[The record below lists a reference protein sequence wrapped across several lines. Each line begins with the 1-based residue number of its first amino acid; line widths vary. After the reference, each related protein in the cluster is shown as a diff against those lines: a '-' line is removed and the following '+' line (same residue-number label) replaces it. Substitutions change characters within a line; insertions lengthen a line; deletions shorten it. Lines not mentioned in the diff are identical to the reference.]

1 ATRTYVMSRLLHDT
15 TLKIENV
22 RVLRDGVLVNTF
34 LWVENGKIMDPQA
47 RYWKATSSLEYGPG
61 TVVDGK
67 GMIVAPGFID
77 IQLNG
82 AFGHDFSDI
91 DCTPEQIL
99 EVRQKLLATGV
110 TAFCPTV
117 ISSAQDS
124 YAKVLHKFERT
135 NDGHVVHGANMV
147 GLHLEGPFI
156 NKQRKG
162 AHKEDVLVDPE
173 EGIKSLEER
182 YGAQFLTR
190 DRVALV
196 TLAPE
201 LKGALPAIA
210 ELKQR
215 GITVSAG
222 HSSANIEQA
231 IAGTESALV
240 RGILRCILA
249 SSFRHVVVR
258 ASQMLY
264 VCCKRPHVTAWLA
277 PHDVHFLRHLFNA
290 MASFHHRD
298 PGLVGLLGVTEHRPY
313 YGLIL
318 DGIHSHHSSCRIAQ
332 SSHPQGLILVT
343 DCMAGMGLPDGSY
356 ELAGLQVDVKGGRAY
371 LQNTTTIAG
380 SVVQMDSCI
389 RTLIEFTD
397 CSVEYALMAATLHPA
412 QSLGLTTK
420 GTLNFGADAD
430 FVLLND
436 KLQVIQTYI
445 AGTLV
450 YERPESDDVVLPTI
464 KKLLRDF
471 PVAMTHFD
479 FDDDRA
485 MDKAAASGQLVLVQ
499 QMHEQGRRCTVH
511 AMDGAAANG
520 HLDVVKFLHTAR
532 NEGCTTNAIDVA
544 ASNGH
549 VDIVHFLTENRT
561 EGRTNYAWKAANEHG
576 HHDVIAYLLQHGQ
589 ND

>member
-1 ATRTYVMSRLLHDT
+1 MIHNTIVRWRSSHAALSLTLLTSVSATRTYVMSRLLHDT

-231 IAGTESALV
+231 IAGVNAGVS
-240 RGILRCILA
+240 
-249 SSFRHVVVR
+249 
-258 ASQMLY
+258 ML
-264 VCCKRPHVTAWLA
+264 T
-277 PHDVHFLRHLFNA
+277 HLFNA